1 MAEARSDH
9 NDRSKAARIERIRRR
24 LEFTRE
30 DNVDLQVL
38 GPIISVIKG
47 ILDLLDDEL

>member
-9 NDRSKAARIERIRRR
+9 SDRSKRERIRRLRERVQR
-24 LEFTRE
+24 LSQ
-30 DNVDLQVL
+30 DDPSSIVAV
-38 GPIISVIKG
+38 GIILG